1 MKDDPRSIDGHRVV
15 VVGGASGIGR
25 ATAALLLQR
34 GARVAC
40 VDRNA
45 DALAQTVTELGKDG
59 GTVQAV
65 VMDVGDVIQVR
76 DGMARLISEWGGVE
90 AMLNCA
96 GIVGRTGIQSH
107 LLSVKEFDDVVAV
120 NFRAAFLL
128 SQAVVPAML
137 ETQYG
142 RIVHVASMAGKD
154 GNAGMVAYSASKAGL
169 IGMVKT
175 MGKDYADA
183 GITINAI
190 APVPI
195 RTPMVEELPQAQLD
209 YLLERIPMG
218 RFGQLDEV
226 AEQLVWMLSPACS
239 FTTGFT
245 FDFSGG
251 RSTY

>member
-76 DGMARLISEWGGVE
+76 DGMARLIAEWGGVE

-120 NFRAAFLL
+120 NLRAAFLL

>member
-96 GIVGRTGIQSH
+96 GVVGRTGIQSH

-120 NFRAAFLL
+120 NLRAAFLL

>member
-120 NFRAAFLL
+120 NLRAAFLL

-226 AEQLVWMLSPACS
+226 AEQIVWMLSPACS